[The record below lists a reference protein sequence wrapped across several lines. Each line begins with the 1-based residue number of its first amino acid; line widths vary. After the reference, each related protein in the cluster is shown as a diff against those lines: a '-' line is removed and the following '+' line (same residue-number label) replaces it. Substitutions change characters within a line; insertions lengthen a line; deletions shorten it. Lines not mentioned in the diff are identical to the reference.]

1 MSRLVEI
8 NLGRG
13 NLEEGFNLVTVRLDK
28 NVQLVGYLP
37 PATELKEI
45 YYRWQS
51 LYQSLYQ
58 SRRFA
63 IRKQMMIDS
72 IEDDFEID
80 ESDVT
85 NVSEE
90 DFVSVGIELENYLNQ
105 WLEDKSF
112 LNIERKLRQQLS
124 PEEEIIFILE
134 SEDYF
139 IKKIPWHLWQF
150 FSDYPLTEV
159 ALSNLYFEPQ
169 PTILNKSKRVR
180 ILAIL
185 GDSYGI
191 NVESDRQILASLK
204 NTETVFLVEP
214 TTEELFS
221 YLWQEEGWD
230 ILFFSGH
237 SETEEANYRGYIHLN
252 PTEKLTIKKL
262 KNALVKSISNGLQLA
277 IFNSCDGLGLG
288 KELAD
293 LFIPQTILMRE
304 PVADQVAQKFLKYF
318 LDIFSGGQSLYL
330 SVKEARQR
338 LQGIETEF
346 PGASWLPI
354 IWQNPAVMPPVWEDL
369 CFTSNALKRKIKA
382 ILTLCAGVFTA
393 LISLF
398 GFSNSASA
406 NEINSNNLL
415 PNFGNYLQQQ
425 SLNLEQ
431 FNNYLKS
438 EFQED
443 YLNPNFLTSLNNIC
457 SQLKENKLPSLG
469 ELNSLKEHLEQ
480 RISISDFTENNDLDN
495 NQTEGNV
502 SDQDFSGSTT
512 FNNDELSHSVATIEQ
527 NLETLNN
534 DLSQM
539 NNTLDKINESHNL
552 WLEQSSKV
560 EAQLAKYNQNLT
572 KTMNNYEQTITKYY
586 QSLKQSLSNN

>member
-13 NLEEGFNLVTVRLDK
+13 NLEEGFCLVTVRLDK
-28 NVQLVGYLP
+28 TVQLVGSLP
-37 PATELKEI
+37 PAPELKQI

-63 IRKQMMIDS
+63 IRKQMMLESID
-72 IEDDFEID
+72 EDFEID
-80 ESDVT
+80 ESDIT
-85 NVSEE
+85 NISEE
-90 DFVSVGIELENYLNQ
+90 DFTFVGVELENNLNQ
-105 WLEDKSF
+105 WLETKSF

-124 PEEEIIFILE
+124 PEEEVIFILE

-150 FSDYPLTEV
+150 FGDYPLTEI

-169 PTILNKSKRVR
+169 PTILNKSKKVR

-191 NVESDRQILASLK
+191 NVEGDRQILTNLK
-204 NTETVFLVEP
+204 NTDTVFLVQP
-214 TTEELFS
+214 TSEELFS
-221 YLWQEEGWD
+221 YLWQEKGWD

-237 SETEEANYRGYIHLN
+237 SETDEVNYQGYIHLN
-252 PTEKLTIKKL
+252 QTEKLTIQQL

-304 PVADQVAQKFLKYF
+304 PVADQVAQKFLQYF
-318 LDIFSGGQSLYL
+318 LQIFSQGKSLYL

-382 ILTLCAGVFTA
+382 IFALCGSVLTAIIA
-393 LISLF
+393 LF
-398 GFSNSASA
+398 EFSNSAQA
-406 NEINSNNLL
+406 NELNSENLL
-415 PNFGNYLQQQ
+415 PNLGNYLQQQ
-425 SLNLEQ
+425 VLNLEQ
-431 FNNYLKS
+431 LNNYLQS
-438 EFQED
+438 DFQEE
-443 YLNPNFLTSLNNIC
+443 YLNPQLLTSLDNIC
-457 SQLKENKLPSLG
+457 LQLNNNNLPSLV
-469 ELNSLKEHLEQ
+469 ELNQIKENLEQ
-480 RISISDFTENNDLDN
+480 QITTSDLSENSDYLDSKETETSFP
-495 NQTEGNV
+495 QQKF
-502 SDQDFSGSTT
+502 SDSTT
-512 FNNDELSHSVATIEQ
+512 NNEELSHSVETIEE
-527 NLETLNN
+527 NLTKLNEN
-534 DLSQM
+534 LDFMNSALDQINNSQ
-539 NNTLDKINESHNL
+539 NL
-552 WLEQSSKV
+552 WLESTSKV
-560 EAQLAKYNQNLT
+560 ATELEQYSQKLT
-572 KTMNNYEQTITKYY
+572 ENMNNYDQVITKYY
-586 QSLKQSLSNN
+586 ESLRQSLSK

>member
-13 NLEEGFNLVTVRLDK
+13 NLEEGFCLVTVRLDK
-28 NVQLVGYLP
+28 TVQLVGSLP
-37 PATELKEI
+37 PAPELKQI

-63 IRKQMMIDS
+63 IRKQMMLESID
-72 IEDDFEID
+72 EDFEID
-80 ESDVT
+80 ESDIT
-85 NVSEE
+85 NISEE
-90 DFVSVGIELENYLNQ
+90 DFTFVGVELENNLNQ
-105 WLEDKSF
+105 WLETKSF

-124 PEEEIIFILE
+124 PEEEVIFILE

-150 FSDYPLTEV
+150 FGDYPLTEI

-169 PTILNKSKRVR
+169 PTILNKSKKVR

-191 NVESDRQILASLK
+191 NVEGDRQILTNLK
-204 NTETVFLVEP
+204 NTDTVFLVQP
-214 TTEELFS
+214 TSEELFS
-221 YLWQEEGWD
+221 YLWQEKGWD

-237 SETEEANYRGYIHLN
+237 SETDEVNYQGYIHLN
-252 PTEKLTIKKL
+252 QTEKLTIQQL

-304 PVADQVAQKFLKYF
+304 PVADQVAQKFLQYF
-318 LDIFSGGQSLYL
+318 LQIFSQGKSLYL

-382 ILTLCAGVFTA
+382 IFALCGSVLTAIIA
-393 LISLF
+393 LF
-398 GFSNSASA
+398 GFSNSAQA
-406 NEINSNNLL
+406 NELNSENLL
-415 PNFGNYLQQQ
+415 PNLGNYLQQQ
-425 SLNLEQ
+425 VLNLEQ
-431 FNNYLKS
+431 LNNYLQS
-438 EFQED
+438 DFQEE
-443 YLNPNFLTSLNNIC
+443 YLNPQLLTSLDNIC
-457 SQLKENKLPSLG
+457 LQLNNNNLPSLV
-469 ELNSLKEHLEQ
+469 ELNQIKENLEQ
-480 RISISDFTENNDLDN
+480 QITTSDLSENSDYLDSKETETSFP
-495 NQTEGNV
+495 QQKF
-502 SDQDFSGSTT
+502 SDSTT
-512 FNNDELSHSVATIEQ
+512 NNEELSHSVETIED
-527 NLETLNN
+527 NLTKLNEN
-534 DLSQM
+534 LDFMNSALDQINNSQ
-539 NNTLDKINESHNL
+539 NL
-552 WLEQSSKV
+552 WLESTSKV
-560 EAQLAKYNQNLT
+560 ATELEQYSQKLT
-572 KTMNNYEQTITKYY
+572 ENMNNYDQVITKYY
-586 QSLKQSLSNN
+586 ESLRQSLSK

>member
-13 NLEEGFNLVTVRLDK
+13 NLEEGFYLVTVRLDK
-28 NVQLVGYLP
+28 TIQLIGSLP
-37 PATELKEI
+37 PAPKLKEI

-63 IRKQMMIDS
+63 IRKQMTIETM
-72 IEDDFEID
+72 EDDFEID
-80 ESDVT
+80 ENDIT

-105 WLEDKSF
+105 WLEDKDF

-150 FSDYPLTEV
+150 FNDYPLTEV

-169 PTILNKSKRVR
+169 PTILNKSKKVR

-214 TTEELFS
+214 NTEELFS
-221 YLWQEEGWD
+221 YLWDEKGWD

-237 SETEEANYRGYIHLN
+237 SETDEANYRGYIHLN
-252 PTEKLTIKKL
+252 KTEKLTIKQL
-262 KNALVKSISNGLQLA
+262 KNALVKSIGNGLQLA

-304 PVADQVAQKFLKYF
+304 PVADQVAQKFLQYF
-318 LDIFSGGQSLYL
+318 LEVFSGGQSLYL

-354 IWQNPAVMPPVWEDL
+354 IWQNPAVIPPIWEDL
-369 CFTSNALKRKIKA
+369 CFTSHALKRKIKA
-382 ILTLCAGVFTA
+382 IMTLCVGVLTA
-393 LISLF
+393 IIALF

-406 NEINSNNLL
+406 NEVNSDNLL
-415 PNFGNYLQQQ
+415 PNFGNFLQQQ
-425 SLNLEQ
+425 SFNLEQ

-438 EFQED
+438 DFQED
-443 YLNPNFLTSLNNIC
+443 YLNSNFLNSLNNIC
-457 SQLKENKLPSLG
+457 SQLKQNNVPSLD
-469 ELNSLKEHLEQ
+469 ELNNLKNNLKQQIGVSDLSENNNLESNQ
-480 RISISDFTENNDLDN
+480 IENNLSSPSFSPASIS
-495 NQTEGNV
+495 
-502 SDQDFSGSTT
+502 
-512 FNNDELSHSVATIEQ
+512 NDELSNSVENIEQ
-527 NLETLNN
+527 NLEELNN
-534 DLSQM
+534 DLAKM
-539 NNTLDKINESHNL
+539 NNTLEQINEYHNS
-552 WLEQSSKV
+552 WLEHSSKV
-560 EAQLAKYNQNLT
+560 EAQLEKYNQNLT
-572 KTMNNYEQTITKYY
+572 QTMNNYDQIINKYY
-586 QSLKQSLSNN
+586 ESLRQSLSSNE